1 MVRRNDISRE
11 TLPFVG
17 VALVLLVGLAWG
29 LNWPA
34 IKIAVTEISPWTYRA
49 VSLAVA
55 ALGMLGLARARV
67 GRLRLPRREIVPIT
81 VLALLNVTGFQ
92 MLVAF
97 GLSMMEATRG
107 VILGHTQPLWVV
119 LLGVFILRET
129 MSRARIWGLLL
140 GLTAMVLVIAPEA
153 RMLGSTPMGAFL
165 VVAAAVLWGLGTVL
179 FKRFDLSLTSIE
191 LTAWQLVFG
200 GIPIALCALILD
212 PLPDVSALSTR
223 AIIAVLYTAFIAQWF
238 GQWAWFRGLQLLP
251 ANVAAIGSLSIPI
264 VGLYASAVLLEESI
278 TWIELMAL
286 AMVLVALGL
295 VLIGPDGLDAL
306 KRHRRK

>member
-1 MVRRNDISRE
+1 MRGQVTSRKA
-11 TLPFVG
+11 LPFVG
-17 VALVLLVGLAWG
+17 VVLVLLVGLAWG
-29 LNWPA
+29 FNWPA

-49 VSLAVA
+49 VSLVIA
-55 ALGMLGLARARV
+55 ALGMLSLAHARV
-67 GRLRLPRREIVPIT
+67 GRLRLPRREIVPIA

-107 VILGHTQPLWVV
+107 VILGHTQSLWVV
-119 LLGVFILRET
+119 LLGAFILRET
-129 MSRARIWGLLL
+129 VSGAQLWGLLL
-140 GLTAMVLVIAPEA
+140 GLAAMALVIAPEA
-153 RMLGSTPMGAFL
+153 RMLGSAPVGAFL
-165 VVAAAVLWGLGTVL
+165 VVAAAVSWGLGTVL

-223 AIIAVLYTAFIAQWF
+223 TIIAVLYTAFIAQWF
-238 GQWAWFRGLQLLP
+238 GQWAWFRSLQLLP

-264 VGLYASAVLLEESI
+264 VGLYASALLLEESI
-278 TWIELMAL
+278 TWIELLAL

-295 VLIGPDGLDAL
+295 VLIGPDGLYAL
-306 KRHRRK
+306 KRRHHK